1 MSPVIKRRSSCRL
14 CGMRKFD
21 RVVSLKPSPLAN
33 SFLDK
38 NKIAEEEI
46 SYDLDLYFCCNC
58 NHVQLL
64 DVVDPRLLF
73 NNYVYVSGTS
83 FQFVKHFES
92 YANKVISKYEVP
104 EGSFV
109 LEIGSNDG
117 TFLRKFIERKMEV
130 LGVDPAKEIAL
141 NATKNGI
148 NTWPQFFSQEL
159 AAEIYDKI
167 GVPRI
172 IAANNVFAHCD
183 NLSEIIEGV
192 KTLMDRDS
200 ILIFEVSYLLDVY
213 KKTLFDTIYHEH
225 LDYHAVRPLKSFF
238 DNHGMKLIDVERV
251 ASHGG
256 SIRCAVQLSDGN
268 YKISDTVDKFCSLEI
283 ETGLDTQDP
292 FIEFVSRIDSIGRR
306 LKELLLGIREDGKK
320 IVGFG
325 APAKST
331 TLLNHYGIGGDILD
345 YIVDDNQLKQG
356 LYTPGGHIP
365 ILATEQI
372 YQTPPDYLLILAWNF
387 YKSIVD
393 AHASYFSQ
401 GGRFIVPLP
410 EPMIV
415 Q

>member
-1 MSPVIKRRSSCRL
+1 MSPAIKRRSSCRL

-38 NKIAEEEI
+38 SKIAEEEI
-46 SYDLDLYFCCNC
+46 SYALDLYFCCNC

-64 DVVDPRLLF
+64 DVVDPGLLF

-83 FQFVKHFES
+83 SQFVKHFES

-130 LGVDPAKEIAL
+130 LGVDPAKDIAL
-141 NATKNGI
+141 NATKNGV
-148 NTWPQFFSQEL
+148 NTWPRFFSQEL
-159 AAEIYDKI
+159 AAEIYNKI

-213 KKTLFDTIYHEH
+213 QKTLFDTIYHEH

-268 YKISDTVDKFCSLEI
+268 CKISDTVDKLCSLEI
-283 ETGLDTQDP
+283 EMGLDTQDP

-331 TLLNHYGIGGDILD
+331 TLLNHYSIGGDILD

-372 YQTPPDYLLILAWNF
+372 YHLLL
-387 YKSIVD
+387 D
-393 AHASYFSQ
+393 
-401 GGRFIVPLP
+401 
-410 EPMIV
+410 
-415 Q
+415 

>member
-46 SYDLDLYFCCNC
+46 SYALDLYFCCNC

-64 DVVDPRLLF
+64 DVVDPGLLF

-83 FQFVKHFES
+83 SQFVKHFES
-92 YANKVISKYEVP
+92 YANTVISKYEVP

-148 NTWPQFFSQEL
+148 NTWPRFFSQEL

-213 KKTLFDTIYHEH
+213 QKTLFDTIYHEH
-225 LDYHAVRPLKSFF
+225 LD
-238 DNHGMKLIDVERV
+238 
-251 ASHGG
+251 
-256 SIRCAVQLSDGN
+256 
-268 YKISDTVDKFCSLEI
+268 
-283 ETGLDTQDP
+283 
-292 FIEFVSRIDSIGRR
+292 
-306 LKELLLGIREDGKK
+306 
-320 IVGFG
+320 
-325 APAKST
+325 
-331 TLLNHYGIGGDILD
+331 
-345 YIVDDNQLKQG
+345 
-356 LYTPGGHIP
+356 
-365 ILATEQI
+365 
-372 YQTPPDYLLILAWNF
+372 
-387 YKSIVD
+387 
-393 AHASYFSQ
+393 
-401 GGRFIVPLP
+401 
-410 EPMIV
+410 
-415 Q
+415 

>member
-1 MSPVIKRRSSCRL
+1 MSSVIKRRSSCRL
-14 CGMRKFD
+14 CGMRELD

-38 NKIAEEEI
+38 NKIEEEEI
-46 SYDLDLYFCCNC
+46 SYALDLYFCRNC

-64 DVVDPRLLF
+64 DVVDPELLF
-73 NNYVYVSGTS
+73 NNYLYVSGTS
-83 FQFVKHFES
+83 AQFINHFES
-92 YANKVISKYEVP
+92 YANKVISKYEISR
-104 EGSFV
+104 GSFV

-117 TFLRKFIERKMEV
+117 TFLRKFIEKEMEV
-130 LGVDPAKEIAL
+130 LGVDPAREIAR

-148 NTWPQFFSQEL
+148 NTWPRFFSQEL

-172 IAANNVFAHCD
+172 IVANNVFAHCD

-192 KTLMDRDS
+192 KTLMDQNS
-200 ILIFEVSYLLDVY
+200 ILIFEVSYLVDVY
-213 KKTLFDTIYHEH
+213 EKTLFDTIYHEH

-238 DNHGMKLIDVERV
+238 YNHGMKLIDVERV

-268 YKISDTVDKFCSLEI
+268 CKISDAVDRFCDLEI
-283 ETGLDTQDP
+283 EMGLNTQDL
-292 FIEFVSRIDSIGRR
+292 FIQFISRIDSIGRR
-306 LKELLLGIREDGKK
+306 LKKLLLGIREDGKK

-345 YIVDDNQLKQG
+345 YIVDDNKLKQG

-365 ILATEQI
+365 ILPTEKI
-372 YQTPPDYLLILAWNF
+372 YENPPDYILILAWNF

-393 AHASYFSQ
+393 THASYFNQ
-401 GGRFIVPLP
+401 GGQFIVPLP

-415 Q
+415 